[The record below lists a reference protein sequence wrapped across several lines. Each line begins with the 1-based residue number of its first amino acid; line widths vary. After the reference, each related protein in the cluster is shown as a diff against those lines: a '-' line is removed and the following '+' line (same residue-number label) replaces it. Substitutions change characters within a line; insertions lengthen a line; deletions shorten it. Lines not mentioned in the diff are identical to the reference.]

1 MRLPLRHLNTV
12 VVMEANLLP
21 VLLTIGISIIYIY
34 IYVLGWQP
42 TYYLSTE
49 IWL

>member
-34 IYVLGWQP
+34 ICIGVTHNLLP
-42 TYYLSTE
+42 VH
-49 IWL
+49 